1 MPIIYFNGKF
11 LEQAD
16 AALDPLDRGVTLG
29 DGLFETIRCEEGQL
43 FFHVAHL
50 ARLAR
55 GARLLEIPWNLT
67 SEEFLAICHQVLD
80 ANSLKTARL
89 RVTLTRGEPSNS
101 PEIGAPQT
109 APTLIINAQA
119 VDQSALDAARDRG
132 WTAHLVDFP
141 RNHRSPLA
149 QIKTTSYQECL
160 LARQQARRKGA
171 DEGILLNTDGHLAEG
186 AMSNIFV
193 VRGENVYTPPVADGA
208 LPGIVRLKVGLI
220 CARHGINHEEKSL
233 TNDDLRTANEVFM
246 TNSIIE
252 IMPVVRLGD
261 EVIGSGKP
269 GGMTRNIHKYHRQD
283 VEEYL
288 GMMRTG

>member
-11 LEQAD
+11 LEQAE

-43 FFHVAHL
+43 IFHVAHL

-80 ANSLKTARL
+80 ANDLKMARL

-109 APTLIINAQA
+109 APPLVINAQA
-119 VDQSALDAARDRG
+119 LDQSALNAARERG
-132 WTAHLVDFP
+132 WSAHLVDFP

-149 QIKTTSYQECL
+149 QIKSTSYQECL

-171 DEGILLNTDGHLAEG
+171 DEGILLNTDGRLAEG
-186 AMSNIFV
+186 AMSNLFI
-193 VRGENVYTPPVADGA
+193 VRKGNVYTPPVADGA
-208 LPGIVRLKVGLI
+208 LPGIVRLKVGLL
-220 CARHGINHEEKSL
+220 CARQCINHEEKSL
-233 TNDDLRTANEVFM
+233 TIDDLRTADEIFM

-261 EVIGSGKP
+261 DLIGNGKP
-269 GGMTRNIHKYHRQD
+269 GSATQAIHGFHRRD
-283 VEEYL
+283 VGDYL